1 MKNRK
6 IKAVIFDLGDTLIKQ
21 KVSFY
26 KRLKR
31 SYDIKVELDLFRKVF
46 SKLFHTKSWEDTNNV
61 MKKLAKICKLEN
73 NPSFLKYLEH
83 LFINQKYFYVKFSGT
98 ERLLKELN
106 NNDYKT
112 AMITN
117 WNQGCMDVI
126 EHHNLK
132 DYFYHIAIS
141 AYEGIKKPDPKLF
154 RRVLRRLKVKPSEAL
169 MVGDSHDHDYFVAK
183 RLGMHALLLERKEK
197 KHSHSI

>member
-1 MKNRK
+1 MGDASGSNPDRSTLKMKNRK

-112 AMITN
+112 AMITKKTPKN
-117 WNQGCMDVI
+117 KLWNVALCQ
-126 EHHNLK
+126 K
-132 DYFYHIAIS
+132 
-141 AYEGIKKPDPKLF
+141 IKKSISGKIAK
-154 RRVLRRLKVKPSEAL
+154 VLNNIINFL
-169 MVGDSHDHDYFVAK
+169 
-183 RLGMHALLLERKEK
+183 
-197 KHSHSI
+197 SIS